1 MDSLIEGYRH
11 FRETYYRE
19 HEGLL
24 KDLFAR
30 GQAPKAMLIGCSDSR
45 IDPALTLGAKPGD
58 MFVVR
63 NVANL
68 VPPYQPNEDFHGTSA
83 ALEFAVLVLK
93 VEHIIVLGHA
103 RCGGVATLLQG
114 AVAGKTDF
122 VNAWM
127 RIAEPARKA
136 VEAAN
141 LTDLDE
147 RRLLA
152 ELEAVKVSLTNLR
165 TFPWVK
171 AAEDAGRIT
180 IHGWYYNIG
189 TGLLWRQGKDGVF
202 VPVT

>member
-1 MDSLIEGYRH
+1 MEALIEGYRH

-19 HEGLL
+19 NETLL
-24 KDLFAR
+24 KDLFNR

-68 VPPYQPNEDFHGTSA
+68 VPPYQPDEDYHGTSA
-83 ALEFAVLVLK
+83 ALEFAVKVLK

-103 RCGGVATLLQG
+103 RCGGVMTLLQG
-114 AVAGKTDF
+114 ADPGRTEF
-122 VNAWM
+122 VGAWM

-141 LTDLDE
+141 HQDKDQ
-147 RRLLA
+147 RQLLG
-152 ELEAVKVSLTNLR
+152 ELESVKVSLKNLR

-171 AAEDAGRIT
+171 TAEDAGHLK
-180 IHGWYYNIG
+180 IHGWYFNIG
-189 TGLLWRQGKDGVF
+189 TGLLWRQNAEGRF
-202 VPVT
+202 EQA

>member
-1 MDSLIEGYRH
+1 MDALIDGYRQ

-19 HEGLL
+19 NETLL
-24 KDLFAR
+24 KDLFSR

-68 VPPYQPNEDFHGTSA
+68 VPPYQPDEDFHGTSA
-83 ALEFAVLVLK
+83 ALEFAVKVLK

-103 RCGGVATLLQG
+103 RCGGVMTLLQG
-114 AVAGKTDF
+114 ADPGRTDF
-122 VNAWM
+122 VNTWM
-127 RIAEPARKA
+127 RIAEQARKT

-141 LTDLDE
+141 PPDE
-147 RRLLA
+147 DQRRLLA
-152 ELEAVKVSLTNLR
+152 ELESVKVSLRNLR

-171 AAEDAGRIT
+171 AAEDAGLLA
-180 IHGWYYNIG
+180 IHGWYFNVG
-189 TGLLWRQGKDGVF
+189 TGLLWRQDKNGVF
-202 VPVT
+202 VQVT